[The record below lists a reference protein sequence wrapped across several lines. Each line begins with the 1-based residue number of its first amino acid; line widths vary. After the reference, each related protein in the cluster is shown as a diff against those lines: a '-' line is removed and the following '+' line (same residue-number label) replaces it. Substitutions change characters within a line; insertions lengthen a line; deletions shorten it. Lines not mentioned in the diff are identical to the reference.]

1 MPQEPPMTD
10 PFLSSPTAPGDE
22 VVAAATAGDEAA
34 FATLVE
40 RHRRELQVHCYR
52 MLRSFEQAEDAV
64 QETFLRAWRARS
76 TFAGRSK
83 FRTWLY
89 CIATNACRDELS
101 RAQRRAPI
109 RMLGVEA
116 DTPTWGPMADSAIPG
131 DALDELASSDQ
142 QPDAVVVAKEALEL
156 ALVAAIILLSQRQ
169 RAVLIMRDV
178 LRWSASETAELL
190 RTTVP
195 AVNSALQ
202 RARATLDEHR
212 PSQEYGGLPAS
223 RLSSDERQVLERF
236 VEALGR
242 ADTAAVAQLVCNDA
256 APELFAKSCQ
266 KVRSGRTQGQDFA
279 ELVDSWSLIDAE
291 AVVAA

>member
-1 MPQEPPMTD
+1 MTEHV
-10 PFLSSPTAPGDE
+10 LPTRDEHRDE

-40 RHRRELQVHCYR
+40 RHRRELQLHCYR
-52 MLRSFEQAEDAV
+52 MLRSFDQAEDAV

-76 TFAGRSK
+76 SFAGRSK

-109 RMLGVEA
+109 RMLGVGA
-116 DTPTWGPMADSAIPG
+116 DAPTADPASFDG
-131 DALDELASSDQ
+131 SLDGFASTDD
-142 QPDAVVVAKEALEL
+142 QPDAVVVAREALEL
-156 ALVAAIILLSQRQ
+156 AFVAAIALLPQRQ
-169 RAVLIMRDV
+169 RAVLILCDV
-178 LRWSASETAELL
+178 LRWSAGETAELL
-190 RTTVP
+190 GTTIP

-212 PSQEYGGLPAS
+212 PSHESGGTHAT
-223 RLSSDERQVLERF
+223 RLSGAERRLLERY
-236 VEALGR
+236 VDALGR
-242 ADTAAVAQLVCNDA
+242 ADIAAVAVLARSDA
-256 APELFAKSCQ
+256 QAAERIAPWWLSN
-266 KVRSGRTQGQDFA
+266 
-279 ELVDSWSLIDAE
+279 AE